1 MYYFC
6 LVLKVKQVISEI
18 FILYFIVFKTDIRTF
33 NTIYIYKFTKQRKIF
48 IHPLSK
54 KTKTKTN
61 KQPINLRRNEVY
73 FIVVSNSRI
82 CDVLELY
89 TVLFGVL
96 WVYLFIFLHI
106 SFEVL
111 EKLTNISVDNLQ
123 RLLWHRQ
130 TVPIIRYYWCHII
143 HLCILAGFYFSNI
156 FL

>member
-61 KQPINLRRNEVY
+61 NPSIFEEMKFTLLLLAT
-73 FIVVSNSRI
+73 
-82 CDVLELY
+82 LEY
-89 TVLFGVL
+89 VMF
-96 WVYLFIFLHI
+96 
-106 SFEVL
+106 
-111 EKLTNISVDNLQ
+111 
-123 RLLWHRQ
+123 
-130 TVPIIRYYWCHII
+130 
-143 HLCILAGFYFSNI
+143 
-156 FL
+156 